1 MCFMKRGTKSAFF
14 LCGYLTLGK
23 NDFSLE
29 VERKCSTGVTNNH
42 TKFCVCLCCIIF
54 FPGRFYSECAT
65 PQPTLNVF
73 VSPIGLSGCNRVFTI
88 SLSTPRL
95 PQNMRPLIT
104 RANPASVVLLEIEWV
119 SWVCNNVMP
128 WQT

>member
-1 MCFMKRGTKSAFF
+1 MQHRSNKQPHQV
-14 LCGYLTLGK
+14 LCMSVLY
-23 NDFSLE
+23 N
-29 VERKCSTGVTNNH
+29 
-42 TKFCVCLCCIIF
+42 F

-104 RANPASVVLLEIEWV
+104 RANPASVVLLEIE
-119 SWVCNNVMP
+119 
-128 WQT
+128 